1 MKNRGVP
8 VGGLIRVMIVDD
20 SALNRAA
27 FTELIDQDPGL
38 ELFAA
43 ASDPHDAVEK
53 MAGNMPDVMLL
64 DLELPRMDGLTFL
77 RKIMAQNPI
86 PVIVCSGHVN
96 NAGDIRIRALEL
108 GAIEV
113 LGKPDYSSPQNWI
126 RSKASIAN
134 ALRAAVNSRLGR
146 RQRRGGGMVV
156 ANRLTGFDD
165 RPCKP
170 QAQAVN
176 SIHTAPNEKLTADVV
191 LPYQPP
197 RAAQKS
203 QPVIA
208 IGASTGGTEALGRL
222 IGALPADA
230 PAILIVQHMPHEFT
244 GAFAARLNGLS
255 RVTVREAGNGDL
267 LQRGLVL
274 IAPGDHHMMLRC
286 SAQGYWAEVMQGPFV
301 SRHRPSVDVL
311 FRSVAQS
318 AAQNALG
325 IILTGMGD
333 DGVAGLGEMRA
344 TGARTLAQDEA
355 SSVVYGMPREA
366 MRRGAAMSELP
377 LDRMLEEII
386 AWDVAAR

>member
-1 MKNRGVP
+1 
-8 VGGLIRVMIVDD
+8 
-20 SALNRAA
+20 
-27 FTELIDQDPGL
+27 
-38 ELFAA
+38 
-43 ASDPHDAVEK
+43 
-53 MAGNMPDVMLL
+53 MAGDMPDVMLL

-96 NAGDIRIRALEL
+96 NAGDIRMRALEL

-126 RSKASIAN
+126 SSKTSIAN

-146 RQRRGGGMVV
+146 QQRRGGLVV
-156 ANRLTGFDD
+156 ANRLTGLGD
-165 RPCKP
+165 RPRIP

-176 SIHTAPNEKLTADVV
+176 PIHSAPNEKFTADVV

-197 RAAQKS
+197 RAAAKS

-222 IGALPADA
+222 IGALPVDA
-230 PAILIVQHMPHEFT
+230 PAILIVQHMPREFT

-286 SAQGYWAEVMQGPFV
+286 SAQGYRAEVMQGPFV